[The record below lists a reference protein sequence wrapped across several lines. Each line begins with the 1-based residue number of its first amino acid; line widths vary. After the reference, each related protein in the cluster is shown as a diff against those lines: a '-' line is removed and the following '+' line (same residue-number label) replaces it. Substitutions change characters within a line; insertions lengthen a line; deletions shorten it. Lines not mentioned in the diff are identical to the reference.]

1 MRGGSCVPK
10 LERVLE
16 RSIKAFLPG
25 LLRMDRLAREMSA
38 VTRVIVILGRRQSS
52 QDNHT
57 VMIFYYI
64 LCPHEI
70 YDTGAFKT
78 ELTCLQIDALE
89 SQTVLFA
96 SYLSPGIRQR
106 SWF

>member
-1 MRGGSCVPK
+1 M
-10 LERVLE
+10 E

-52 QDNHT
+52 QDNRYDFH
-57 VMIFYYI
+57 YI

-78 ELTCLQIDALE
+78 ELTCLQIDALK
-89 SQTVLFA
+89 SQIELFA
-96 SYLSPGIRQR
+96 SYLSPGIRQKKLVLNKR
-106 SWF
+106 L